1 MLESFSKCYT
11 GCMTGLSRVDSF
23 YINEMLESFLKYNI
37 RYMIGLSRFNIISYA
52 AITNGTI
59 KVGAIKE
66 GVIVII
72 MAPSAIDRNVLSKPA
87 QTFR

>member
-11 GCMTGLSRVDSF
+11 GCMT
-23 YINEMLESFLKYNI
+23 
-37 RYMIGLSRFNIISYA
+37 GLSRFNIISYA